1 MNKRNGFTLVELIV
15 VMVIIGILSA
25 IAIPNYTQYVQKAN
39 NTKIE
44 ANASA
49 IEEAVLIAL
58 VDLEAS
64 GDGKGDTEDLVNLL
78 SKHVNESLS
87 TITNIIYVSDS
98 NNSHHSATSWVVIF
112 EPVDFT
118 SIDQITEFTINSGDT
133 LNYTGEYLDDRGSYT
148 STIKLK

>member
-98 NNSHHSATSWVVIF
+98 NNSHHSITSWVVIF

-118 SIDQITEFTINSGDT
+118 SIDQITQFTINSGNK
-133 LNYTGEYLDDRGSYT
+133 LNYTGEYLDDQGSYT